1 MGGSDVV
8 NYVRHIRGHRTHPI
22 KIKIII
28 LIWGFKIELN
38 YDYDYDYDI
47 MHDNNT
53 QINEILIDVL

>member
-1 MGGSDVV
+1 MGGSDMV

-28 LIWGFKIELN
+28 LIWGFKIDLN
-38 YDYDYDYDI
+38 YDYDI

-53 QINEILIDVL
+53 QINEIFIDVL